1 MGEQIKL
8 NKLINS
14 PYLSAEDFDT
24 IVSKANSEKIFYF
37 DFNPKNPS
45 NQIGFI
51 LLKIY
56 YGSNIIFARNNC
68 SLKLIFKL
76 INEYS
81 DLVESFLLNVIAT
94 QEIKNLCNEI
104 YLNPEELIGESYCSN
119 KNLTIL
125 LHHLKESN
133 L

>member
-14 PYLSAEDFDT
+14 PYLSIEDFDL
-24 IVSKANSEKIFYF
+24 IISKVNFDKVFYF
-37 DFNPKNPS
+37 DFDPKNPS

-56 YGSNIIFARNNC
+56 YGSNIVFIRNNC
-68 SLKLIFKL
+68 SLQLIFKL

-81 DLVESFLLNVIAT
+81 DLVESFLLNVIST
-94 QEIKNLCNEI
+94 QETKNLCNEI

-119 KNLTIL
+119 KKLTIL
-125 LHHLKESN
+125 LNNLKESN
-133 L
+133 S